1 MSILFWSVESSIGRF
16 REKGKELVIQEKQYK
31 NFYFKY
37 KKVKSLKVST
47 FNMNFWFLIL
57 SYKIYIEL
65 QIILLSKVKQIAYRR
80 KIMIK

>member
-1 MSILFWSVESSIGRF
+1 MSILFWSLESSIGHF

-47 FNMNFWFLIL
+47 FKDVLLKGSTF
-57 SYKIYIEL
+57 IYYGLFVLEVYGK
-65 QIILLSKVKQIAYRR
+65 SKKTG
-80 KIMIK
+80 

>member
-31 NFYFKY
+31 IFYFKY

-47 FNMNFWFLIL
+47 FNENKLDGQIPD
-57 SYKIYIEL
+57 L
-65 QIILLSKVKQIAYRR
+65 QTDGQTYWKNNG
-80 KIMIK
+80 

>member
-47 FNMNFWFLIL
+47 FKAINFIHRE
-57 SYKIYIEL
+57 STIEG
-65 QIILLSKVKQIAYRR
+65 AYQASMRSR
-80 KIMIK
+80 K